1 MKSNKNQQKKK
12 ITVVI
17 QIYKSAQDIIKLINE
32 IFRLEEFF
40 YIEIIIFEPESFR
53 SNSEFR
59 RKLSIK
65 NKNVKVIKKID
76 RFLFFNEIK
85 ERILQSSSEFIAF
98 IVADEHNSNHL
109 KTALNKIIN
118 KNLDLVLASS
128 PQLNFKKR
136 NLFERRMFSL
146 KLMNKIARYN
156 LSENYSHVTDYFAN
170 FFVFRTHIF
179 KRFISNIKV
188 DRFIFIYEF
197 LEISNGNLSI
207 GEITLL
213 SKSQLNI
220 KSQIQLPIL
229 WDLLISILHSFSFRL
244 LPHRAIS
251 YGLISVSGIFIQLF
265 FTHIFMSIYDFNFNQ
280 AIIFSVLFGATSNY
294 LLNNQLTYRDE
305 GLIGWYLLKGL
316 LKFLLVV
323 SLPLSINIGMSS
335 TFYKVVSDNTFWAQ
349 MVGIII
355 SFLWNYL
362 ASSKLVWK
370 TK

>member
-1 MKSNKNQQKKK
+1 MNSNKNERKKN

-17 QIYKSAQDIIKLINE
+17 QIYKNAQNIIKLVNE

-40 YIEIIIFEPESFR
+40 YIEIIIFEPESSP
-53 SNSEFR
+53 SNSEMI

-65 NKNVKVIKKID
+65 NKSVKVIKKIE
-76 RFLFFNEIK
+76 RYLFFDEIK
-85 ERILQSSSEFIAF
+85 EKILQSSSEFIAF
-98 IVADEHNSNHL
+98 IVADEHEPNQL

-118 KNLDLVLASS
+118 KNLDLLLGSRSLLNSNQRKFSS
-128 PQLNFKKR
+128 
-136 NLFERRMFSL
+136 

-156 LSENYSHVTDYFAN
+156 LSKNYSHITDYFTN

-179 KRFISNIKV
+179 KRFIRNIKV

-207 GEITLL
+207 GEINLL

-220 KSQIQLPIL
+220 KSKMQLPIL
-229 WDLLISILHSFSFRL
+229 WDLLISILHSFSFGL
-244 LPHRAIS
+244 LPHRALS

-265 FTHIFMSIYDFNFNQ
+265 LTHILMSINNFDFNQ

-294 LLNNQLTYRDE
+294 LINNQLTYRDE
-305 GLIGWYLLKGL
+305 GLIGWNLLKGL

-323 SLPLSINIGMSS
+323 SFPLSVNIGISS

-349 MVGIII
+349 IVGITI

-370 TK
+370 TN